1 MRIRNWQFWLGLFF
15 SGFFLAVLAL
25 TVNVQEITAAL
36 GEANYIYAAPA
47 IGLYFIAVY
56 FRSVRWRFLLSPL
69 ATVEVNRLYPVIVIG
84 YMANNL
90 MPVRLGELVRSYY
103 LARREKVSGSAALA
117 TVAIERV
124 YDGVTL
130 LAFAAISAPV
140 LLLLG
145 EFDEISQVYRA
156 TTIALALGLIAVFL
170 LALAVLTFASS
181 PWFFRI
187 IDWFLRAAPPGIRP
201 KLHTLAVNF
210 IGGLSILSSPKKHL
224 IVFLLSLPVWLV
236 EGGVYLL
243 VSYSF
248 GIDTFFGSIWV
259 LLLVVLL
266 LTATSNL
273 ASALPTSVGGIGPF
287 ELAAQQTLVV
297 LGVGASVGAVYAG
310 FLHVVALWLP
320 VNLVGLVLLWRQNL
334 SLRGLA
340 DTRPDAETE
349 TEAGPQLQ
357 PGLRPGEE
365 TP

>member
-1 MRIRNWQFWLGLFF
+1 M
-15 SGFFLAVLAL
+15 
-25 TVNVQEITAAL
+25 
-36 GEANYIYAAPA
+36 
-47 IGLYFIAVY
+47 Y
-56 FRSVRWRFLLSPL
+56 FRSIRWRFLLSPL
-69 ATVEVNRLYPVIVIG
+69 ATLEVNRLYPVIVIG

-130 LAFAAISAPV
+130 LAFAALSAPV

-145 EFDEISQVYRA
+145 AFNETSRVYRA
-156 TTIALALGLIAVFL
+156 TTIALSLGIIAVFV
-170 LALAVLTFASS
+170 LALAVLTFASA
-181 PWFFRI
+181 PWFSRI
-187 IDWFLRAAPPGIRP
+187 IDWFLRAAPPAIRP
-201 KLHTLAVNF
+201 KLRLLAMNF
-210 IGGLSILSSPKKHL
+210 IGGLSILSSPRKHL

-236 EGGVYLL
+236 EGAMYLL

-248 GIDTFFGSIWV
+248 GIDSFFGSFWI

-273 ASALPTSVGGIGPF
+273 ASALPTTVGGIGPF

-320 VNLVGLVLLWRQNL
+320 VNLVGLVLLWKQNL
-334 SLRGLA
+334 SLHGLA
-340 DTRPDAETE
+340 ESRPEAE
-349 TEAGPQLQ
+349 PQPQ
-357 PGLRPGEE
+357 YGLRPGEE